1 MRATLLALLLVT
13 GVAHAQVERY
23 TAIGTVISVDRDLS
37 RITID
42 TDPIEALKLP
52 ALALAFSVH
61 DRNLLDRVRTGRKV
75 EFEFVKQ
82 GRNFVLVKFLKNLP

>member
-1 MRATLLALLLVT
+1 MRAALFALLLVT

-23 TAIGTVISVDRDLS
+23 IANGTVISVDRDLS

-42 TDPIEALKLP
+42 TDAIEALKLP

-82 GRNFVLVKFLKNLP
+82 GRNFVLVRLLKNVP